1 MEDAMTRRSA
11 IGCVL
16 VAVVVAGACD
26 LLDPARP
33 TIQGDT
39 TLFGNLL
46 DVARVEG
53 DDEAWQVRMRIG
65 VPRALAKAEV
75 ADGKP
80 TPTLDEG
87 LVADV
92 RVTTDTVVLAEG
104 SPAFIEDINLGS
116 EVVVLPVPGTTR
128 MVGSSNLTV
137 DASYLTD
144 FTTYRRWQL
153 PGLPAPEGELDRRN
167 DPARINSAGVEHAA
181 VPVGNGS
188 VLYFAARLRPPAESG
203 EPWLGARR
211 DGLVEP
217 GADDVGVERS
227 YRTEL
232 TASGW
237 TQPQL
242 VRFPGS
248 DDAAVVRVSWVSE
261 DEAACLVT
269 VASPEGSSW
278 IGRSERPS
286 KGAPWGEVVRVE
298 ALGEGNAEDGVYL
311 TGSASKIVF
320 TANWAGNPQSD
331 LVLFDPS
338 VSETPQL
345 LTPPITTPASEWGVR
360 VGPNNELLFARGD
373 RQLALIEGTLRQV
386 RIPTPHRAVVTEV
399 APATVGEWV
408 FLCRPSYQPVEVD
421 QDIWVA
427 RWVGSGRL
435 GEPVPVDDWHP

>member
-1 MEDAMTRRSA
+1 MLRRSKLV
-11 IGCVL
+11 CVL
-16 VAVVVAGACD
+16 LAVVAAVGCD

-46 DVARVEG
+46 EVGQVEG
-53 DDEAWQVRMRIG
+53 DDEAWQVRVRVG
-65 VPRALAKAEV
+65 VPRAFAKAEV
-75 ADGKP
+75 AGGKP
-80 TPTLDEG
+80 TPTLEEG
-87 LVADV
+87 LIADV
-92 RVTTDTVVLAEG
+92 RVTTETVVLVEG
-104 SPAFIEDINLGS
+104 RPAFVEDINPGS

-128 MVGSSNLTV
+128 MMGTSNLTV

-153 PGLPAPEGELDRRN
+153 PGLPSPEGEIDRRN

-181 VPVGNGS
+181 VPVGDGS
-188 VLYFAARLRPPAESG
+188 VLYFAARLRPPVRDG

-217 GADDVGVERS
+217 GPGEPGMERS

-232 TASGW
+232 SPSGW
-237 TQPQL
+237 TAPQL
-242 VRFPGS
+242 VRFPGL
-248 DDAAVVRVSWVSE
+248 DETAVVRVSWVSE
-261 DEAACLVT
+261 EETVCLVT
-269 VASPEGSSW
+269 VASLDGSSW

-286 KGAPWGEVVRVE
+286 KGASWGEVARVE
-298 ALGEGNAEDGVYL
+298 ALGEGSAEDGVYL
-311 TGSASKIVF
+311 AGSASKIVF
-320 TANWAGNPQSD
+320 TANWAGNPQTD
-331 LVLFDPS
+331 LVLFDPN
-338 VSETPQL
+338 VSDTPQL
-345 LTPPITTPASEWGVR
+345 LTPPINTPASEWGAR
-360 VGPNNELLFARGD
+360 VGPNNELLFVRGD
-373 RQLALIEGTLRQV
+373 RQLALFEGTLRQV

>member
-1 MEDAMTRRSA
+1 MLRRSKLV
-11 IGCVL
+11 CVL
-16 VAVVVAGACD
+16 LVVVAAVGCD

-46 DVARVEG
+46 EVARVEG
-53 DDEAWQVRMRIG
+53 DDEAWQVRVRIG
-65 VPRALAKAEV
+65 VPRAFAKAEV

-80 TPTLDEG
+80 TPTLEEG
-87 LVADV
+87 LIADV
-92 RVTTDTVVLAEG
+92 AVTIDTVVLVEG
-104 SPAFIEDINLGS
+104 SPAFVGDLNPGS
-116 EVVVLPVPGTTR
+116 EVVVLPVPGTTH
-128 MVGSSNLTV
+128 MVGTTNLTV
-137 DASYLTD
+137 GASYLVD

-167 DPARINSAGVEHAA
+167 DPARVNSAGVEHAA
-181 VPVGNGS
+181 VPVGDGS
-188 VLYFAARLRPPAESG
+188 VLYFAARLRPPAKDG

-211 DGLVEP
+211 DGLDEP
-217 GADDVGVERS
+217 GAGEPVVERS

-237 TQPQL
+237 TQPLL
-242 VRFPGS
+242 VRFPGL
-248 DDAAVVRVSWVSE
+248 DEAAVVRISWVSD

-286 KGAPWGEVVRVE
+286 KAAPWGEVVRVE
-298 ALGEGNAEDGVYL
+298 ALGEGSAEDGVYL
-311 TGSASKIVF
+311 AGSASKIVF
-320 TANWAGNPQSD
+320 TANWDGNPHTD

-338 VSETPQL
+338 VSDTPQL

-360 VGPNNELLFARGD
+360 VGPNNELLFVRGD

-386 RIPTPHRAVVTEV
+386 RIPTPHRAVITEV
-399 APATVGEWV
+399 APARTGEWV

-427 RWVGSGRL
+427 RWIGGGRL